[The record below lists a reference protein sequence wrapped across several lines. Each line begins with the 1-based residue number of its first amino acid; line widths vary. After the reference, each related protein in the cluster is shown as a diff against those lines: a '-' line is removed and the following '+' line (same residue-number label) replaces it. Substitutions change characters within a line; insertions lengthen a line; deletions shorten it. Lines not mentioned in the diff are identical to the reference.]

1 MTLFARRA
9 LSALT
14 AVALIAG
21 LFLGAPASVRAT
33 PQTYYVGDP
42 GWLYDP
48 GSPCE
53 DPDYWKDGDWTGGGA
68 YNSDNDAIQDA
79 GDNAASGS
87 VIYICAGTYNFAE
100 VVTVSAGKNLTFRGV
115 GEETALDGN
124 DVTRIFDANPVHE
137 LDQGGVLSL
146 RDLLIM
152 DAEVTEWNGG
162 AIVSDGL
169 ALDNVTITRTTGA
182 FNGGAL
188 YAEGDVTIVDST
200 FTDNIANADGG
211 VLYAWNGD
219 RNVTVRSSVFEGNHA
234 GNAGGAIL
242 ATSLTITGSTFT
254 NNDSNN
260 CGGAVSASTVTVS
273 HSTFEGNHSDEAGA
287 IYATDTHVIDSTLI
301 SNSAYNYGGAIE
313 GWGDV
318 TISGSRFTNNTAYS
332 GGAIAAYGNSL
343 IVTSSTFRLNSAGCM
358 GGAIEATYAEIASS
372 VFIQNSA
379 ACGGGAIESYVASP
393 FSEHDG
399 SVVVRS
405 SMFLENSAGGYGGAI
420 KAARTATIL
429 SSTFASNIAEILGGG
444 IFAANATASNSTFTG
459 NSAAIGGAIYA
470 AETAAVTQSAFTSND
485 AGTFGGAIYATYASI
500 INRSRFT
507 KNSAGAHGGAVI
519 IWVPNSADLPKL
531 RANTFMRN
539 TAPAGGAITLG
550 PCIVPSRSDA
560 ARVERANRFS
570 GNRATEQ
577 RRTKNIERREF
588 DCFG

>member
-1 MTLFARRA
+1 MTRFARRA

-14 AVALIAG
+14 VSALLSG
-21 LFLGAPASVRAT
+21 LLLGAPVSVRAT
-33 PQTYYVGDP
+33 PQTYYVADP
-42 GWLYDP
+42 GWIYEP
-48 GSPCE
+48 GSACE
-53 DPDYWKDGDWTGGGA
+53 DPDYWKNGDWTGGGA
-68 YNSDNDAIQDA
+68 YNSDNDVIQDA
-79 GDNAASGS
+79 ANNAASGS
-87 VIYICAGTYNFAE
+87 TIYICAGTYVFAE
-100 VVTVSAGKNLTFRGV
+100 VVTIDAGKDITFRGV

-169 ALDNVTITRTTGA
+169 ALTNVTITRTTGA

-211 VLYAWNGD
+211 VLYAWNVD
-219 RNVTVRSSVFEGNHA
+219 RNVTVRSSVYEGNHA
-234 GNAGGAIL
+234 ENAGGAIL
-242 ATSLTITGSTFT
+242 ATNLTITGSTFT

-260 CGGAVSASTVTVS
+260 RGGAVSASTVTVS

-301 SNSAYNYGGAIE
+301 SNSAYNSGGAIE

-318 TISGSRFTNNTAYS
+318 AISGSTFTNNTAYF

-343 IVTSSTFRLNSAGCM
+343 IVTSSTFRSNTAGCT
-358 GGAIEATYAEIASS
+358 GGAIEATYAEIAAS
-372 VFIQNSA
+372 VFTQNSA
-379 ACGGGAIESYVASP
+379 ACGGGAIESYVASSS
-393 FSEHDG
+393 SEHDG
-399 SVVVRS
+399 SIVVRS
-405 SMFLENSAGGYGGAI
+405 STFLENGTGGYGGAI
-420 KAARTATIL
+420 NAERTATIL
-429 SSTFASNIAEILGGG
+429 SSTFTSNSAAGLGGG
-444 IFAANATASNSTFTG
+444 IIAVDAIASNSTFTG

-485 AGTFGGAIYATYASI
+485 AGTFGGAIYATYASSI
-500 INRSRFT
+500 DRSRFT
-507 KNSAGAHGGAVI
+507 KNTAGAHGGAVI
-519 IWVPNSADLPKL
+519 IWVPNNADLPKL

-550 PCIVPSRSDA
+550 PCDTPSRGQA
-560 ARVERANRFS
+560 ARVESASRFS
-570 GNRATEQ
+570 GNRATVE
-577 RRTKNIERREF
+577 RRTVNVERWVGGC
-588 DCFG
+588 D